1 MALGFQIHDS
11 KLIGPRELFA
21 DPAFDRAREQANEAM
36 DYFRR
41 HGPFEPHRLPLD
53 DLEYT
58 TMTVLR
64 ERLADRW
71 TPMTTELA
79 TAGQRPG

>member
-1 MALGFQIHDS
+1 MAYEA
-11 KLIGPRELFA
+11 GPRELFA
-21 DPAFDRAREQANEAM
+21 DPAFDRACEQANEVM

-64 ERLADRW
+64 ERLAGRW